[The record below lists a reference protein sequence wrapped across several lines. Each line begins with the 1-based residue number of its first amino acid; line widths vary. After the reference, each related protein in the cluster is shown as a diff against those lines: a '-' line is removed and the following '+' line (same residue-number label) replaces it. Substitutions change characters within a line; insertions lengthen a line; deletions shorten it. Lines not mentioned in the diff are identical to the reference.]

1 MSGVQRMREEPR
13 HVSATRAILESAT
26 ETIGRQIEVARQ
38 GSALPGCEPINADR
52 ATVSSTVLARSA
64 PHIPRVHIEGSPGSR
79 RIRAPVGGFF
89 SLHL

>member
-64 PHIPRVHIEGSPGSR
+64 PHIPRVQIGVSGDR
-79 RIRAPVGGFF
+79 LRAPVGGFF